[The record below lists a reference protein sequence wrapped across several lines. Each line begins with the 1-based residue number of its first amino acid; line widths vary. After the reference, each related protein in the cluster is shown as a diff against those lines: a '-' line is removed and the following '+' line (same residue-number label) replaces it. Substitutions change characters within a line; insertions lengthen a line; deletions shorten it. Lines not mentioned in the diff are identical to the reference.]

1 LYYRHQTGDPALSL
15 SYSGPGIPT
24 QSVPASSFFVAG
36 PPPVLQPD
44 EVITQRNTPVLIDV
58 LANDTSTVPL
68 SVVSS
73 GPTVLG
79 TTQVESNHIRI
90 TPDAGVIGYSE
101 FPYVASNGFSS
112 PTSTIRATVLFD
124 NEIWFPFEDATGTVV
139 KQIGGSAPFSG
150 TLAGVANPVT
160 AWRIGKFGLGLQF
173 DGIDDQVN
181 LDGLVLPT
189 GQTPRT
195 FSFWVR
201 TASRSSPELQTL
213 FSYGSNSTGARYVL
227 RLDNTENVDSDQP
240 LRLEV
245 NSGHI
250 RGTRP
255 LNDGA
260 WHHVAV
266 VNSDFNSSGQV
277 NVNETKIFIDGVLD
291 PPSSFSGRVLA
302 TGSNNVPC
310 IGGSNHSTGYNFA
323 GNIDDLR
330 IFSRALSDA
339 EVSTL
344 SSSVSRYLNDVQGN
358 PDYDGDGMNDED
370 EWIAGTDPMDASSVL
385 KVQGMTVNGS
395 SVTLN
400 WVGVQGRDYQIEES
414 FNLNDWHPVPG
425 QGPVRIETPVTPGG
439 PIIPPFLSVTVPKA
453 GPGRQFFRLRVSL
466 SAP

>member
-1 LYYRHQTGDPALSL
+1 MDRLGVADFSYTATDGAGQATGQA
-15 SYSGPGIPT
+15 
-24 QSVPASSFFVAG
+24 
-36 PPPVLQPD
+36 
-44 EVITQRNTPVLIDV
+44 
-58 LANDTSTVPL
+58 
-68 SVVSS
+68 
-73 GPTVLG
+73 
-79 TTQVESNHIRI
+79 
-90 TPDAGVIGYSE
+90 
-101 FPYVASNGFSS
+101 
-112 PTSTIRATVLFD
+112 RATVLLD

-181 LDGLVLPT
+181 LDGLTLPT

-201 TASRSSPELQTL
+201 TAFRSSPELQTL

-385 KVQGMTVNGS
+385 KVQGMTVSGS